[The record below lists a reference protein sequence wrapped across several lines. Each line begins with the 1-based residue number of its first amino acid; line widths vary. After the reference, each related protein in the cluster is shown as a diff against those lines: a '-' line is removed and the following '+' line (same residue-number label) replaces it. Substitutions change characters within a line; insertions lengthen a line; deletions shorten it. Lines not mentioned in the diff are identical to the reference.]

1 MTKDRIFTKEELL
14 KVTELA
20 QTFNNEVVARHFD
33 IEPSRF
39 SRLKKSQPALAE
51 AYSVGMANRQ
61 SGVKLSNKDKPTEL
75 KVITESMLNKH
86 VQELSPQEALDN
98 FKKQFEENK
107 QRNLRVEAKNID
119 LI

>member
-61 SGVKLSNKDKPTEL
+61 SGVKLSNKDKPTKL
-75 KVITESMLNKH
+75 KVITESMLH
-86 VQELSPQEALDN
+86 VQELSPQKALDN
-98 FKKQFEENK
+98 FKKHFEENK
-107 QRNLRVEAKNID
+107 QRILRIEA
-119 LI
+119 

>member
-1 MTKDRIFTKEELL
+1 MIKDRIFTKEELL

-20 QTFNNEVVARHFD
+20 QTLNNDVVARYFD

-39 SRLKKSQPALAE
+39 SRLKKSQPALAD
-51 AYSVGMANRQ
+51 AYIVGVVNRQ
-61 SGVKLSNKDKPTEL
+61 GGVKLSNNYKSTKL
-75 KVITESMLNKH
+75 KVITESMLTKH
-86 VQELSPQEALDN
+86 VQELSPQKALDN

-107 QRNLRVEAKNID
+107 QRNLRIEAKNID

>member
-1 MTKDRIFTKEELL
+1 MIKDRIFTKKELL

-20 QTFNNEVVARHFD
+20 QTFSNEVVARYFD

-39 SRLKKSQPALAE
+39 SRLKKSQPALADS
-51 AYSVGMANRQ
+51 YSEGMANRQ
-61 SGVKLSNKDKPTEL
+61 GGIKLSNNYTPKKL

-86 VQELSPQEALDN
+86 VQELSPQKALDN

-107 QRNLRVEAKNID
+107 QRNLRIEVKNID

>member
-1 MTKDRIFTKEELL
+1 MIKDRIFTKKELL

-20 QTFNNEVVARHFD
+20 QTFNNVLVARHFD

-39 SRLKKSQPALAE
+39 SRLKKSQPALAD
-51 AYSVGMANRQ
+51 AYSEGMANRQ
-61 SGVKLSNKDKPTEL
+61 GGIKLSNNYKSTKL

-86 VQELSPQEALDN
+86 VQELSPQKALDN

-107 QRNLRVEAKNID
+107 QRNLRIEAKNID